1 MTAAAPPPLGL
12 AVIGHVNHG
21 KTSLVRALTGIETD
35 RLPEEKTRGLSIAL
49 GFAFR
54 ENPAGDIDFL
64 DAPGHEDFI
73 RAMVMGAAGARAVLL
88 VVSGVEGFG
97 RQTREHLRIAG
108 LLGLRDGLVAVTKA
122 DLVSPQARDDL
133 RVQLAAELSG
143 SFLAPAPI
151 VFCSAV
157 TGEGL
162 QALER
167 EISALALRTPP
178 PEPLPGVFLPL
189 DRVFSLV
196 GTGTV
201 VTGSLQG
208 ADLQAGTEAV
218 LEPSGRRVHLR
229 QLQVHGQAVAAARA
243 GGRVAAALRGVA
255 QEEVRVGDVLCTTG
269 IFPSSQRID
278 AEVELTPDAARPL
291 RSGDEVRV
299 LWGARQD
306 LARVRLIGA
315 SALEPGGSGLAQ
327 LRFASPVPVHAGQ
340 RLLLR
345 RPSPAATLGGGRVL
359 DSVAPVLRSRTLE
372 ARREL
377 LAVASEGRLEP
388 IAEALARRDGGAVS
402 ATEAAR
408 LSRRPA
414 GEVRSRLARTFVR
427 LDEDLFAP
435 ESAVQSAMQAY
446 LDRLGEAHRTHPM
459 RAFVALGALRG
470 GLSRTLSPE
479 LIVHVEGRLADSG
492 EIRIE
497 RGQAALKGH
506 DPFATLSPDQRAR
519 LGEIESTC
527 REGGMTPPDASVL
540 AGEADS
546 AALLG
551 LLVESG
557 RLVSLR
563 NHALRQTLV
572 FHRDALDAAL
582 RDLEAAFPPP
592 AEFTTG
598 EARAALST
606 SRKFIVPVLE
616 FLDARGDTVRRGD
629 LRQVLH
635 PRNRFGPEPV
645 PH

>member
-1 MTAAAPPPLGL
+1 M
-12 AVIGHVNHG
+12 
-21 KTSLVRALTGIETD
+21 
-35 RLPEEKTRGLSIAL
+35 
-49 GFAFR
+49 
-54 ENPAGDIDFL
+54 
-64 DAPGHEDFI
+64 
-73 RAMVMGAAGARAVLL
+73 
-88 VVSGVEGFG
+88 
-97 RQTREHLRIAG
+97 
-108 LLGLRDGLVAVTKA
+108 
-122 DLVSPQARDDL
+122 
-133 RVQLAAELSG
+133 
-143 SFLAPAPI
+143 
-151 VFCSAV
+151 
-157 TGEGL
+157 
-162 QALER
+162 
-167 EISALALRTPP
+167 
-178 PEPLPGVFLPL
+178 
-189 DRVFSLV
+189 
-196 GTGTV
+196 
-201 VTGSLQG
+201 
-208 ADLQAGTEAV
+208 

-255 QEEVRVGDVLCTTG
+255 PEEVRVGDVLCTTG
-269 IFPSSQRID
+269 AFPSSQRID

-315 SALEPGGSGLAQ
+315 PALEPGGSGLAQ

-359 DSVAPVLRSRTLE
+359 DPVAPVLRSRTLE

-414 GEVRSRLARTFVR
+414 EEVRSRLARTFVR

-446 LDRLGEAHRTHPM
+446 LDRLGEAHHAHPM

-470 GLSRTLSPE
+470 GLSRTLSRE

-527 REGGMTPPDASVL
+527 REGGMTPPDVSVL

-572 FHRDALDAAL
+572 FHPDALDAAL
-582 RDLEAAFPPP
+582 RDLKAAFPPP